1 MSLIDYLNKYFT
13 SGASG
18 VFEEQTVSIVP
29 HFFDKFGVDVK
40 NEGDHFLFKYDIL
53 AAKFSLPI
61 THECR
66 GSIFR
71 FKDGMWTQVSR
82 TWIKFFNVSEGYCPY
97 FDAKE
102 FPKNNSLSLMTKEDG
117 TAIQVYFDGEK
128 WRVSTLGTIT
138 PCNVGDYNIT
148 FDELFK
154 KTLAVDWKEFTESL
168 TVGNTYMF
176 ELCTAENRI
185 VTKYA
190 DNRVYALSI
199 IDSFGNYYDGETVAE
214 FAIKWNIHLP
224 HRVMLY
230 QHNLNSLAQVVE
242 WVEKNS
248 ADDADVQYKEGYV
261 LYDGMKPVGKI
272 KTTNYL
278 ALHHVGGGDTA
289 HSRNVIIDAFFAGTV
304 DDIEKVLNDTLVA
317 FLAKL
322 RVWYAEKR
330 TYILNEVMEIAKSE
344 YPTQKDYALRVQ
356 KIADKRLASLFFALK
371 DKVIAGAVDGDD
383 IARFF
388 KQGWGKFEKD
398 IKDLA

>member
-13 SGASG
+13 AGASG
-18 VFEEQTVSIVP
+18 VFENETVSIVP

-40 NEGDHFLFKYDIL
+40 NEGNMFLFKYDML
-53 AAKFSLPI
+53 AAKFSIPI

-71 FKDGMWTQVSR
+71 FDGKWTQVSR
-82 TWIKFFNVSEGYCPY
+82 PWLKFFNICEGYCPY

-117 TAIQVYFDGEK
+117 TAIQVYHDGNI

-148 FDELFK
+148 FDVLFK
-154 KTLAVDWKEFTESL
+154 KTLAVDWKEFTDSL
-168 TVGNTYMF
+168 VVGNTYMF
-176 ELCTAENRI
+176 ELCTSENRI

-199 IDSFGNYYDGETVAE
+199 IDSFGNYYDGQTVNE
-214 FAIKWNIHLP
+214 FAVKWNIHIP
-224 HRVMLY
+224 NRVMLY
-230 QHNLNSLAQVVE
+230 EHNLNGVAEVVE

-248 ADDADVQYKEGYV
+248 PDTADIQFKEGYV

-272 KTTNYL
+272 KTANYL

-289 HSRNVIIDAFFAGTV
+289 HSRNVLIDAFFAGTV
-304 DDIEKVLNDTLVA
+304 DDIEKVLNDSLVA

-322 RVWYAEKR
+322 REWYAAKR
-330 TYILNEVMEIAKSE
+330 AAIFNEVADIAKNE
-344 YPTQKDYALRVQ
+344 YPTQKDFALRVQ
-356 KIADKRLASLFFALK
+356 KIDDKRIASFFFANK
-371 DKVIAGAVDGDD
+371 EKVIAGAIDGDD
-383 IARFF
+383 IAKFF
-388 KQGWGKFEKD
+388 KLGWGKFEKD
-398 IKDLA
+398 IKELA